1 MSTEDPR
8 LIRAWEEQ
16 SKLRSAMSEL
26 LDVIKSLEGYELTR
40 DVEPY
45 KAQAVF
51 DDAIRRAEDLL

>member
-1 MSTEDPR
+1 MSG
-8 LIRAWEEQ
+8 
-16 SKLRSAMSEL
+16 L